1 MVGKFIVIE
10 TDPFNPMK
18 LSAADLNLFMKLL
31 LELQWY
37 AQQQSQILPKVTS
50 FRAYIDTS
58 MQDKVEVRNYLFSHT
73 ELIDQFIKANPAKLN
88 KAELAIVAT
97 WKNSIHGAFI
107 IERFLKKYS
116 VFIDSKD
123 RVYAVLGLKD
133 DLSERIDKRSLPVR
147 VQTALMPFKGQ
158 IVYDGLLGFYNLSFG
173 SGLRSHF
180 KALYLTAKDNN
191 AIIQALDEAN
201 LVPTVFDTAQ
211 RTQSNQDWAPLLEE
225 LAQTAKKLRGGG
237 GQPAINS
244 PVFSLVRA
252 SIEFAQ
258 LATVDSPDVNKVN
271 AKGRRLGSLLSQI
284 EDVVDRTL

>member
-1 MVGKFIVIE
+1 
-10 TDPFNPMK
+10 MK
-18 LSAADLNLFMKLL
+18 LSDADLKLFMKLL

-37 AQQQSQILPKVTS
+37 AQQQGQILPKVKS

-58 MQDKVEVRNYLFSHT
+58 MREKVEVRNYLFGHG
-73 ELIDQFIKANPAKLN
+73 ELIDQFIKANPAGFN

-97 WKNSIHGAFI
+97 WKNSLHGAFI

-123 RVYAVLGLKD
+123 RVYAVIGLKD
-133 DLSERIDKRSLPVR
+133 ELSERIDKRSLPVR

-158 IVYDGLLGFYNLSFG
+158 IVYDGLIGFYNLSFG
-173 SGLRSHF
+173 SGIRSHL
-180 KALYLTAKDNN
+180 KEIYLTAKDNN
-191 AIIQALDEAN
+191 AIIETLDSAELASATANPAKPSQA
-201 LVPTVFDTAQ
+201 
-211 RTQSNQDWAPLLEE
+211 NQDWTPLLDE

-244 PVFSLVRA
+244 PVFSLVRT

-258 LATVDSPDVNKVN
+258 LATAASPDVDKVN
-271 AKGRRLGSLLSQI
+271 AKGRRLGSLLNQI